1 MKHLNLRGVS
11 ARLALLAIVFA
22 FSFSEAFAT
31 HFRYGSITW
40 TNVSGNTVQF
50 QINQAYRRS
59 FFGAPVVGSLVNVGS
74 INFGDGSAAAINLTV
89 TSVNLTED
97 WFFGTATL
105 VKTYSS
111 NATRTASFESCCRL
125 STLANDPD
133 GSYRTETVVNPGV
146 GNNSPVTT
154 IQPIVNLQ
162 TGLNPAQ
169 FQIAAFDPDGQTLT
183 FSLATNAQKGGGPQ
197 PTGLTISP
205 SGLVSFSTVGQPL
218 NRLFTMQAMVS
229 DGASRIPVDFLIRIV
244 NTSTPPTFNYAV
256 TPVNGATFNVQPGQ
270 NINFDVQAT
279 DVDPG
284 DNVNLSVVGQPLGA
298 VFTPG
303 LPTNGNPVNTDFSWT
318 PGMGDLGS
326 RVVTFTAQDL
336 NGVQTS
342 TSVNIVVSLDPIFN
356 VPPTLPLGSIT
367 CIEPNVPFS
376 TTIEAYT
383 PDNNA
388 SVQITA
394 ATIPG
399 GTLTPMLP
407 STAGV
412 TTSTQFNWTPAIS
425 DWGMHALSFTA
436 TDIYNNTTV
445 HNYELIVNSAPYFT
459 SSIPVFN
466 TVEVGEYFEYIVTFD
481 DPDLNDGD
489 TAEIHHPILPSW
501 LTHVHTGPL
510 SIKVFGTPTAADLGL
525 YDIELEVVDIHHHA
539 CTSFEEQFFQIEV
552 VPAPTY
558 NRVCLDDFVDP
569 FPTETFAH
577 GMGGYIMHLHSQN
590 GLEIGAITPLMSPG
604 NDQVG
609 EPLFMTNRSSEIVY
623 QTGLA
628 GVVGGTRWAWMRHN
642 MGTSGNA
649 EAIIGGGLITVDNE
663 TNAWSS
669 TSLRYGSNADL
680 NLDLSALSNIEF
692 VLDNFA
698 GNLTGSGRQVT
709 FTLNLISGIGT
720 PGYKSKAVSIVMQND
735 GEYFI
740 PVTLPGLGQVNFG
753 DIDRINIGWT
763 DQGTSGGNDYSF
775 GPFCARSGTG
785 NRKNYADITILDDPR
800 VELFPVPA
808 NDVLHL
814 EVETFEDRT
823 LEFAIID
830 LMGRTVLSGKSP
842 ISLGLNAFSFNTT
855 ELANGVYTL
864 VLVQEGE
871 IQNLR
876 FNVAH

>member
-1 MKHLNLRGVS
+1 M
-11 ARLALLAIVFA
+11 
-22 FSFSEAFAT
+22 
-31 HFRYGSITW
+31 
-40 TNVSGNTVQF
+40 
-50 QINQAYRRS
+50 
-59 FFGAPVVGSLVNVGS
+59 NVGS
-74 INFGDGSAAAINLTV
+74 INYGDGTFGSIILTV
-89 TSVNLTED
+89 TSVNLAED
-97 WFFGTATL
+97 WFFGSTTL
-105 VKTYSS
+105 VKTY
-111 NATRTASFESCCRL
+111 TGTGPYTASFESCCRL
-125 STLANDPD
+125 STLANDAD
-133 GSYRTETVVNPGV
+133 GGYRTETVVNPGV

-169 FQIAAFDPDGQTLT
+169 FQIPAFDPDGQPLT
-183 FSLATNAQKGGGPQ
+183 FTLATPAQKGGGPQ
-197 PTGLTISP
+197 PTGLTISS
-205 SGLVSFSTVGQPL
+205 SGLVSFSTVGQP
-218 NRLFTMQAMVS
+218 NGRLFTMQAMVS
-229 DGASRIPVDFLIRIV
+229 DGASRVPIDFLIRIV
-244 NTSTPPTFNYAV
+244 NTSTPPVFNYAV
-256 TPVNGATFNVQPGQ
+256 TPINGQTFSVQPGQ
-270 NINFDVQAT
+270 NINFNVEAS

-284 DNVNLSVVGQPLGA
+284 DNVTLSVVGQPLGA
-298 VFTPG
+298 LFTPG
-303 LPTNGNPVNTDFSWT
+303 LPTSGNPVSSNFNWT
-318 PGMGDLGS
+318 PGMSDLGS

-342 TSVNIVVSLDPIFN
+342 TSVNIVVGLDPIFN

-367 CIEPNVPFS
+367 CIEPNEPFS
-376 TTIEAYT
+376 TTVEAYT

-388 SVQITA
+388 SVRITSA
-394 ATIPG
+394 SIPG

-407 STAGV
+407 SVPGV
-412 TTSTQFNWTPAIS
+412 TTSVQFDWTPAIS
-425 DWGMHALSFTA
+425 DWGMHTLSFTA
-436 TDIYNNTTV
+436 TDIYNNATN
-445 HNYELIVNSAPYFT
+445 HSFDLIVNSNPFFT
-459 SSIPVFN
+459 SYIPSFN

-481 DPDLNDGD
+481 DPDKDDGD
-489 TAEIHHPILPSW
+489 TVEIHQPILPPW
-501 LTHVHTGPL
+501 LTHIHTGPL
-510 SIKVFGTPTAADLGL
+510 SIKIFGTPTAADIGL
-525 YDIELEVVDIHHHA
+525 YDIELEVVDFHHHA
-539 CTSFEEQFFQIEV
+539 CESFEEQFFQIDV
-552 VPAPTY
+552 VPGQQYT
-558 NRVCLDDFVDP
+558 RVCLDDFVDP
-569 FPTETFAH
+569 FPSETFVH
-577 GMGGYIMHLHSQN
+577 GMGGFINHLYNQS
-590 GLEIGAITPLMSPG
+590 GLEIGAIMPSMSPN

-609 EPLFMTNRSSEIVY
+609 EPIFMTNRNSEIVY

-649 EAIIGGGLITVDNE
+649 EAMINGGLITVDNDA
-663 TNAWSS
+663 NGWSS

-735 GEYFI
+735 GEYVI

-763 DQGTSGGNDYSF
+763 DQGTTGGNDYSF
-775 GPFCARSGTG
+775 GPFCARSGSG
-785 NRKNYADITILDDPR
+785 NNKNYADITILEDPR

-830 LMGRTVLSGKSP
+830 LMGRTVLSGKSA
-842 ISLGLNAFSFNTT
+842 ISLGLNAFSFNTA

-864 VLVQEGE
+864 MLVQEGE

-876 FNVAH
+876 FTIAH